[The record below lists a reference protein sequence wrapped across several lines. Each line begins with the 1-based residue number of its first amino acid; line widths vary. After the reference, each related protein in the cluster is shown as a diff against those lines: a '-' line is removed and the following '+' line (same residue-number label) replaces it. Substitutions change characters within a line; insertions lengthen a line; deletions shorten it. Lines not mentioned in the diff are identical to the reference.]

1 VRETSTPHCG
11 IVHYGGTNGDCYNV
25 CAEGEGIIVDKIRV
39 IIAEDH
45 AVVREG
51 TRHLL
56 EQEPDIEIVGEAAN
70 GAEAVDLAERLNP
83 DVAIVDISMPVMSGI
98 EATERIK
105 RARPSTAVL
114 ILTAYDDD
122 QYVFALLAA
131 GAAGYL
137 LKDVPAA
144 EVVRAVRSVH
154 AGEPVLHPAI
164 ARKVLARFASEGQR
178 EEPSRDNRPI
188 LTERERDI
196 LRLAACGM
204 SNSRIADDL
213 SVSVRTVQAHLT
225 HIFDKL
231 GVGSR
236 TEAVIVGLRRGVL
249 HLEDLDE
256 S

>member
-1 VRETSTPHCG
+1 M
-11 IVHYGGTNGDCYNV
+11 
-25 CAEGEGIIVDKIRV
+25 DKIRV

-51 TRHLL
+51 TRQLL
-56 EQEPDIEIVGEAAN
+56 EREPDIQVVGEAAN
-70 GAEAVDLAERLNP
+70 GVEAVGLVERLRP
-83 DVAIVDISMPVMSGI
+83 DVAMLDISMPVMGGI
-98 EATERIK
+98 EATEKIK
-105 RARPSTAVL
+105 AIQPSTAVL

-122 QYVFALLAA
+122 QYVFALLGA

-164 ARKVLARFASEGQR
+164 ARKVLARFATEAHAEHPPPG
-178 EEPSRDNRPI
+178 EDAL

-204 SNSRIADDL
+204 SNSRIADHL

-249 HLEDLDE
+249 RLEDLGE

>member
-1 VRETSTPHCG
+1 ME
-11 IVHYGGTNGDCYNV
+11 
-25 CAEGEGIIVDKIRV
+25 KIRV

-51 TRHLL
+51 TRQLL

-70 GAEAVDLAERLNP
+70 GAEAVALVEGTSP
-83 DVAIVDISMPVMSGI
+83 DVAIMDISMPVMSGI

-105 RARPSTAVL
+105 AVRPSTAVL

-137 LKDVPAA
+137 LKDVPSA

-154 AGEPVLHPAI
+154 GGEPVLHPAI

-178 EEPSRDNRPI
+178 EEPSRDDRAL
-188 LTERERDI
+188 LTEREREI

-204 SNSRIADDL
+204 SNARIADDL
-213 SVSVRTVQAHLT
+213 SVSARTVQAHLT

-231 GVGSR
+231 AVGSR
-236 TEAVIVGLRRGVL
+236 TEAVIAGLRRGVL

>member
-1 VRETSTPHCG
+1 ME
-11 IVHYGGTNGDCYNV
+11 
-25 CAEGEGIIVDKIRV
+25 KIRV

-51 TRHLL
+51 TRQLL

-70 GAEAVDLAERLNP
+70 GAEAVALVEGTSP
-83 DVAIVDISMPVMSGI
+83 DVAIMDISMPVMSGI

-105 RARPSTAVL
+105 AVRPSTAVL

-137 LKDVPAA
+137 LKDVPSA

-154 AGEPVLHPAI
+154 GGEPVLHPAI

-178 EEPSRDNRPI
+178 EEPSRDDRAL
-188 LTERERDI
+188 LTEREREI

-204 SNSRIADDL
+204 SNARIADDL
-213 SVSVRTVQAHLT
+213 SVSARTVQAHLT

-231 GVGSR
+231 AVGSR
-236 TEAVIVGLRRGVL
+236 TEAVIAGLRRGVL
-249 HLEDLDE
+249 HLEALDE

>member
-1 VRETSTPHCG
+1 VE
-11 IVHYGGTNGDCYNV
+11 
-25 CAEGEGIIVDKIRV
+25 KIRV

-51 TRHLL
+51 TRQLL

-70 GAEAVDLAERLNP
+70 GAEAVALVEGTSP
-83 DVAIVDISMPVMSGI
+83 DVAIMDISMPVMSGI

-105 RARPSTAVL
+105 AVRPSTAVL

-137 LKDVPAA
+137 LKDVPSA

-154 AGEPVLHPAI
+154 GGEPVLHPAI

-178 EEPSRDNRPI
+178 EEPSRDDRAL
-188 LTERERDI
+188 LTEREREI

-204 SNSRIADDL
+204 SNARIADDL
-213 SVSVRTVQAHLT
+213 SVSARTVQAHLT

-231 GVGSR
+231 AVGSR
-236 TEAVIVGLRRGVL
+236 TEAVIAGLRRGVL

>member
-1 VRETSTPHCG
+1 ME
-11 IVHYGGTNGDCYNV
+11 
-25 CAEGEGIIVDKIRV
+25 KIRV

-45 AVVREG
+45 AFVREA
-51 TRHLL
+51 TRQLL
-56 EQEPDIEIVGEAAN
+56 EQEPDIEIVGEATD
-70 GAEAVDLAERLNP
+70 GAEAVALVERLRP

-105 RARPSTAVL
+105 AVRPGTAVL
-114 ILTAYDDD
+114 ILTQYDDD
-122 QYVFALLAA
+122 QYIFALLAA

-137 LKDVPAA
+137 LKDVPSA

-164 ARKVLARFASEGQR
+164 VKKVLARFATEGQQ
-178 EEPSRDNRPI
+178 EQPPRDDRL
-188 LTERERDI
+188 LTERERDV

-204 SNSRIADDL
+204 SNARIAARL
-213 SVSVRTVQAHLT
+213 FVSLRTVQVHLT

-231 GVGSR
+231 SVGSR

-256 S
+256 G

>member
-1 VRETSTPHCG
+1 M
-11 IVHYGGTNGDCYNV
+11 
-25 CAEGEGIIVDKIRV
+25 DKIRV

-51 TRHLL
+51 TRQII
-56 EQEPDIEIVGEAAN
+56 ERQEDIEVVGEAAN
-70 GAEAVDLAERLNP
+70 GAEAVALVERVNP
-83 DVAIVDISMPVMSGI
+83 DVALVDISMPVMSGI
-98 EATERIK
+98 EATEKIK
-105 RARPSTAVL
+105 ATRPGTAVL

-122 QYVFALLAA
+122 QYIFALLGA

-144 EVVRAVRSVH
+144 EVVRAIRSVH

-164 ARKVLARFASEGQR
+164 ARKVLARFATEGQV
-178 EEPSRDNRPI
+178 EQSVSSDDDL
-188 LTERERDI
+188 LTKRERDI

-204 SNSRIADDL
+204 SNSRIADHL
-213 SVSVRTVQAHLT
+213 SVSIRTVQAHLT

-236 TEAVIVGLRRGVL
+236 TQAVIAGLRRGFID
-249 HLEDLDE
+249 LEDLDE

>member
-1 VRETSTPHCG
+1 ME
-11 IVHYGGTNGDCYNV
+11 
-25 CAEGEGIIVDKIRV
+25 KIRV

-51 TRHLL
+51 TRQLL

-70 GAEAVDLAERLNP
+70 GAEAVALVEGTSP
-83 DVAIVDISMPVMSGI
+83 DVAIMDISMPVMSGI

-105 RARPSTAVL
+105 AVRPSTAVL

-137 LKDVPAA
+137 LKDVPSA

-154 AGEPVLHPAI
+154 GGEPVLHPAI

-178 EEPSRDNRPI
+178 EEPSRDDRAL
-188 LTERERDI
+188 LTEREREI

-204 SNSRIADDL
+204 SNARIADDL
-213 SVSVRTVQAHLT
+213 SVSARTVQAHLT

-231 GVGSR
+231 AVGSR
-236 TEAVIVGLRRGVL
+236 TEAVIAGLRRGVL

-256 S
+256 G